1 MNSLNTNTEFSL
13 EELKKESVMGVMGTE
28 TQREVRIIDL
38 SDFEN
43 RKYEIA
49 DQLWNAAV
57 EIGFFKLPI
66 TAFRKKRFSTHLV
79 WQNNFLLCHA
89 KLKHNILSIVMQ
101 VGKARHKF
109 VHLLKRQIKKNLI
122 KSRVPA

>member
-49 DQLWNAAV
+49 DKTWNEAV
-57 EIGFFKLPI
+57 EIGFF
-66 TAFRKKRFSTHLV
+66 
-79 WQNNFLLCHA
+79 Q
-89 KLKHNILSIVMQ
+89 
-101 VGKARHKF
+101 
-109 VHLLKRQIKKNLI
+109 
-122 KSRVPA
+122 